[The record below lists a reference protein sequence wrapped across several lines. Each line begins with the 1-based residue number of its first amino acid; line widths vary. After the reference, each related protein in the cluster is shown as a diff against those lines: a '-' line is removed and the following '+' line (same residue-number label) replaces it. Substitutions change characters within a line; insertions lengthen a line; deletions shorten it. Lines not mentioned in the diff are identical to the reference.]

1 MPFFL
6 SLHFHF
12 HLKGWEAKI
21 LGKVWRDR
29 VPSWD
34 HQSHFTA
41 ALVQWEHLGPDLS
54 QAWGCL
60 LGANWSLHLRLV
72 RSWAIRVVS
81 VILPGFCWPLGFS
94 DVISQMFAVPL
105 LCLIWISCNWSVEIL
120 AAEEDT
126 EEGPEEIHLCR
137 NECAPFRPAW
147 AVQMF
152 YSSFSSPLCRFKQ
165 YQNTETPLLGLQTH
179 HSFPRSTVQ
188 GGFFDASLISAQL
201 VLLACLVMW
210 EPGEP
215 AWPRWGEAQRTH
227 KQARAVM
234 LLAPFQSC
242 F

>member
-21 LGKVWRDR
+21 SGKVWRDKAVSKPQAPKTPEGCWLGGGVLQGLEVR
-29 VPSWD
+29 CSQVSSWG
-34 HQSHFTA
+34 HQSHFTV
-41 ALVQWEHLGPDLS
+41 ALVQWEHLGPALS
-54 QAWGCL
+54 QVWGCL
-60 LGANWSLHLRLV
+60 LRANWSLHLRLV
-72 RSWAIRVVS
+72 RSWAIGVIS

-152 YSSFSSPLCRFKQ
+152 YSSFSSPLWRFKQ
-165 YQNTETPLLGLQTH
+165 YQNTETP
-179 HSFPRSTVQ
+179 F
-188 GGFFDASLISAQL
+188 
-201 VLLACLVMW
+201 
-210 EPGEP
+210 
-215 AWPRWGEAQRTH
+215 
-227 KQARAVM
+227 
-234 LLAPFQSC
+234 
-242 F
+242 